1 MKPRS
6 PYRPGLFRYLWV
18 CGIAM
23 ALGWGI
29 RGQIGHERGAM
40 LAGVLGALAVILVTP
55 DRRKRLRFAWVCMGG
70 GIGLA
75 IGGSMSYGTVAGS
88 LGKPDCAILCTSLLL
103 LKGSIWGAIG
113 GGGLGMALS
122 DVRYRARD
130 ALWLLP
136 LTAIYLP
143 ASAWHPDGEWSR
155 YDNTWGLLA
164 AGLAFVAWLRFVK
177 RDRAAFF
184 AAVMSAAGFGMGFP
198 LGSWCCVFG
207 ERTGLPIDWW
217 KVAEMTWGL
226 CGGLSWGVAVRAMD
240 EDAVS
245 PPEPLQAWPAA
256 LGIVY
261 AAWFVPLWNG
271 LNVFTYWGLERRVMP
286 AGIVA
291 VYGLLAAAALAGLIF
306 WMRLA
311 DWRTWNETKTAKALM
326 AWIMTGAF
334 CLQFVKMAY
343 PDGMYGVG
351 FWFTQIVFFALMM
364 LLGRHVAKGTP
375 RVF

>member
-1 MKPRS
+1 
-6 PYRPGLFRYLWV
+6 
-18 CGIAM
+18 M

-40 LAGVLGALAVILVTP
+40 LAGVLGALAVLLVTP
-55 DRRKRLRFAWVCMGG
+55 DRRKRLRFAWVCLGG

-88 LGKPDCAILCTSLLL
+88 LGKPGCALLCTSLLL
-103 LKGSIWGAIG
+103 LKGAIWGALG

-122 DVRYRARD
+122 DVRYRVRD

-136 LTAIYLP
+136 LAAIYLT
-143 ASAWHPDGEWSR
+143 AGAWHPDSEWSR

-164 AGLAFVAWLRFVK
+164 AGVAFAAWLRFVK

-184 AAVMSAAGFGMGFP
+184 AAAASAIGFGIGFP
-198 LGSWCCVFG
+198 LGSWCCVYG
-207 ERTGLPIDWW
+207 ERTGMPIDWW

-226 CGGLSWGVAVRAMD
+226 CGGLSWGVAVRVMD

-245 PPEPLQAWPAA
+245 PPEPRHAWPAA
-256 LGIVY
+256 LGIIY

-271 LNVFTYWGLERRVMP
+271 LNVFTYWGLERRAMP
-286 AGIVA
+286 EGIVA
-291 VYGLLAAAALAGLIF
+291 VYGLLAAAALAALIF

-311 DWRTWNETKTAKALM
+311 DWRTWDETQTAKALM
-326 AWIMTGAF
+326 VWVMTSAF
-334 CLQFVKMAY
+334 CFQFLKMAY
-343 PDGMYGVG
+343 PDGPYNGG
-351 FWFTQIVFFALMM
+351 FWFTQIVFFALMA
-364 LLGRHVAKGTP
+364 LLGRHIAKQTP
-375 RVF
+375 RAF